1 MRKYSLKLDNTEEKN
16 PASDFG
22 TPLDL
27 AQHEGHTEV
36 VRLIQNAK
44 SLIALKNSNKKLERA
59 VRSNKLRLWKRF
71 CSLNKQIIRF
81 MIEVNKLDTKLV
93 TFVESLL
100 NEGHFSECDII
111 VEASRKLG
119 KSQREVHEKLRSQA
133 FGKRLR
139 NAWKKDTGK
148 YSDMRKN
155 IITIDNALESLQS
168 RLSLP
173 ESEEIK
179 KEVSCFTRQNVPPV
193 MTTVAHCQ
201 HFCVLLSA
209 YFR

>member
-59 VRSNKLRLWKRF
+59 VRSNRFCLWKRF
-71 CSLNKQIIRF
+71 RSLKIEILRF
-81 MIEVNKLDTKLV
+81 GNEVKKLCTKLL
-93 TFVESLL
+93 TFAQSSLTEGQISES
-100 NEGHFSECDII
+100 DII
-111 VEASRKLG
+111 EETSKKCL
-119 KSQREVHEKLRSQA
+119 KSYKEVCEKLRSTR
-133 FGKRLR
+133 GIRLR

-148 YSDMRKN
+148 YSDV
-155 IITIDNALESLQS
+155 Q
-168 RLSLP
+168 
-173 ESEEIK
+173 K
-179 KEVSCFTRQNVPPV
+179 KLISGN
-193 MTTVAHCQ
+193 
-201 HFCVLLSA
+201 
-209 YFR
+209 